1 MRYYRAEKRAR
12 AGKEL
17 AMVPSYAG
25 YRSSWQARNIVVVI
39 DREDW
44 EREGV
49 RWVEFHGREEE
60 EEKQE
65 VPEGFRRMTNRC
77 RVVESQ
83 GGGGG
88 ACVGERMDQ
97 VCRQSTV
104 RREWEWEYLLATAM
118 MEA

>member
-1 MRYYRAEKRAR
+1 
-12 AGKEL
+12 
-17 AMVPSYAG
+17 MV
-25 YRSSWQARNIVVVI
+25 VM

-49 RWVEFHGREEE
+49 RWVEFDGREEE

-65 VPEGFRRMTNRC
+65 VPEGFRRMTDRC

-83 GGGGG
+83 GGGGE
-88 ACVGERMDQ
+88 AWVGERMDQ
-97 VCRQSTV
+97 VDRQSTV
-104 RREWEWEYLLATAM
+104 RGEWQWEYLLAKTM